1 MNTATTIAIPY
12 ADLCALRPTRSDVDF
27 FLRSAGLRLETCDP
41 DELAWAEREAL
52 EAAMRDLLVAAGL
65 LDWTNVEPLRKEG

>member
-12 ADLCALRPTRSDVDF
+12 ANLCALRPARHDVDF

-41 DELAWAEREAL
+41 DELAWAEREAW
-52 EAAMRDLLVAAGL
+52 EAELRGYLTELGI